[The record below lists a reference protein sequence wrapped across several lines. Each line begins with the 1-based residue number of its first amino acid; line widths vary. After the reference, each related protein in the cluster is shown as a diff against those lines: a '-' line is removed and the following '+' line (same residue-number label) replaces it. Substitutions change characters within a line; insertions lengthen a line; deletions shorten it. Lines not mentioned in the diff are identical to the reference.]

1 MWLFSGASGKGNGSP
16 CPRGKAGTISTFVI
30 LKLGLE
36 LLSLGESNCVHIV
49 GHSCHVGPS
58 FPLMICWFS
67 TQPEAE
73 RRFFSL
79 CPDAAT
85 PMVCTPF
92 SSVDPTLSKA
102 MLADHSSPA
111 AWEEGT

>member
-1 MWLFSGASGKGNGSP
+1 MWLFSGASGEGNGSP

-36 LLSLGESNCVHIV
+36 LLSLGEWNCVHTV
-49 GHSCHVGPS
+49 GHSCHVGTAVGSPWAR
-58 FPLMICWFS
+58 FPLMICWFP

-92 SSVDPTLSKA
+92 ILWTP
-102 MLADHSSPA
+102 H
-111 AWEEGT
+111 